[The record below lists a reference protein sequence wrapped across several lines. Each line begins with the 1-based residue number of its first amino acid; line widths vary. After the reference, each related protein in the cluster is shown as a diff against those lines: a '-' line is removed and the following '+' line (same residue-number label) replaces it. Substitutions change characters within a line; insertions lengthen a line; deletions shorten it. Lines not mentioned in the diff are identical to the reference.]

1 MFKFSELVS
10 KVIVK
15 QLTSTNEQLVASIMK
30 HVNG

>member
-15 QLTSTNEQLVASIMK
+15 KLDSTNEQLVASVMK
-30 HVNG
+30 YVNV